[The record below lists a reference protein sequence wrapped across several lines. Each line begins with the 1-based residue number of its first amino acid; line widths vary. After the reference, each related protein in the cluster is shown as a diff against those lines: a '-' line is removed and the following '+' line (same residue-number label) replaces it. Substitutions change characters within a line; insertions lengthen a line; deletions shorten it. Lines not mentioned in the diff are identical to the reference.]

1 MTVRPTEFS
10 SAIAD
15 HRSCQMH
22 RQVFWVTLGDPLL
35 ERKRRHACTGRQP
48 RVVVLPTGASLQLL
62 RYQPFR
68 RKHGCHLVASHS
80 PALRWNLKVAST
92 TTPTHGASGTAR
104 HDRLRQIGDAGAAHA
119 ERDWSPNCP
128 KCRAASAPTRWVV
141 PGYALARSWLDG
153 SELFPVYLT
162 TGPDPGLVVSTGLT
176 AVPPI
181 QLPVGVTAGGA
192 ELLSCTTC
200 SPK

>member
-35 ERKRRHACTGRQP
+35 GRKRRHACTGRQP

-119 ERDWSPNCP
+119 ERDWSP
-128 KCRAASAPTRWVV
+128 KLSKMSCRFRADSPVAA
-141 PGYALARSWLDG
+141 DG
-153 SELFPVYLT
+153 TPS
-162 TGPDPGLVVSTGLT
+162 TGESTMANSLGGPGLRARQIL
-176 AVPPI
+176 
-181 QLPVGVTAGGA
+181 AGR
-192 ELLSCTTC
+192 
-200 SPK
+200 K